1 MKTNTT
7 NLFHKQLILGA
18 ILILLVLLF
27 LLPVVGVQ
35 ITWLQKL
42 FTFFVFLSL
51 AQIWNLLAGFGGMV
65 SLAQP
70 AFLGF
75 AAYTMAICLWLR
87 LPIPAPGLVI
97 LGGVLAALLAVLVS
111 VPVFR
116 FGGGLYFAIGT
127 LLLPT
132 ILSNWFNSWTPD
144 PTGRVGAGAGFSI
157 RIPITIQA
165 FYWIGL
171 IVAIMIT
178 ASVFILMHSK
188 YGLGIRAIRDDSGAA
203 LSSGVGVFRVKFY
216 LFVFG
221 AFLTGLVGVI
231 YYMYIGYIEPQS
243 SFNMNWT
250 VNQIVP
256 VVLGVIGTLAGPF
269 LGTIVFIVLY
279 YALSGNP
286 SIDLFI
292 WGGIVVIML
301 LIDPEGIMGLVRKF
315 SGKLSAKRLA
325 TKE

>member
-1 MKTNTT
+1 MNTKTTSLFRNT
-7 NLFHKQLILGA
+7 LILGA
-18 ILILLVLLF
+18 TALLLVLF
-27 LLPVVGVQ
+27 IILPFIGVQ

-42 FTFFVFLSL
+42 FTFFIFISL

-75 AAYTMAICLWLR
+75 AAYTMAILLWLK

-97 LGGVLAALLAVLVS
+97 LGGLMAALLAVLVS

-132 ILSNWFNSWTPD
+132 VLSYWFNSWTPD
-144 PTGRVGAGAGFSI
+144 STGRVGAGAGFSI

-171 IVAIMIT
+171 VVAVIIT
-178 ASVFILMHSK
+178 CSVLLLMRTK
-188 YGLGIRAIRDDSGAA
+188 YGFGIRAIRDDSSAA
-203 LSSGVGVFRVKFY
+203 LSSGVNVFRVKFF
-216 LFVFG
+216 LFVLG

-243 SFNMNWT
+243 SFDMNWT

-256 VVLGVIGTLAGPF
+256 VVLGGIGTLAGPF

-286 SIDLFI
+286 SVDLFI